1 MCLCEHYLRKQCFIF
16 VISNRKSVPLWA
28 RGMKNRVMD
37 TGIVGI
43 LSKRI
48 TAYGKDHEE
57 SISQFAQGCGVSES
71 SIRRIENGTSNV
83 RLSLIDK
90 IIAYM
95 GISLAELLADM
106 VKE

>member
-1 MCLCEHYLRKQCFIF
+1 
-16 VISNRKSVPLWA
+16 
-28 RGMKNRVMD
+28 MD
-37 TGIVGI
+37 TGIVRI

-71 SIRRIENGTSNV
+71 SIRRIENGTSNA

-90 IIAYM
+90 IMAYM
-95 GISLAELLADM
+95 GVSLVELLAEL
-106 VKE
+106 VKK